1 MVPYSMTETLYYKDI
16 DKTEFEAEVVEVIKE
31 KNLWKVILD
40 KTCFYP
46 EGGGQPA
53 DKGQLNDIPVSD
65 VQKEGDSI
73 YHYLPRDPGT
83 GTVHGKI
90 DTQWRHDFMQQH
102 TGQHIISGALWRVGR
117 YKTVSVH
124 MGGDYTTIEIEAP
137 EIPEEDLVKVETM
150 ANKVINDG
158 LPISPIYTHQ
168 RELDKF
174 PLRKPVTRG
183 GDIRLVK
190 IGDFDCVGCG
200 GLHLDSTRK
209 VELVKAIGVEK
220 IRGNTRIA
228 WKIGQ
233 RAFADYREKVTIVSD
248 LKRLLET
255 NPEQFVKK
263 TRSLMEELSTIKR
276 KCSQLESRLAEIMAQ
291 QLYDNGEEAPD
302 ASRRIVTHSWNE
314 EDNLLIKKILK
325 ILLKREKLLV
335 CLVNISSGKLQWSIA
350 CSEDIDFPFDRVK
363 GELLPVIDGKGGGR
377 FPLWQGTGNKTEKAA
392 DFLSEFKA
400 LAIEKG

>member
-1 MVPYSMTETLYYKDI
+1 MTERIYYKDI
-16 DKTEFEAEVVEVIKE
+16 DKTEFEAEVVEAVKE
-31 KNLWKVILD
+31 KKVWKVILD

-53 DKGQLNDIPVSD
+53 DRGWINDIPVTD

-73 YHYLPRDPGT
+73 YHYLSREPGT
-83 GTVHGKI
+83 GTVRGKI
-90 DTQWRHDFMQQH
+90 DTRRRHDYMQQH
-102 TGQHIISGALWRVGR
+102 TGQHIISGALWQVGK

-124 MGGDYTTIEIEAP
+124 MGAEYTAIEIDAP
-137 EIPEEDLVKVETM
+137 GIPEADLVETEIL
-150 ANKVINDG
+150 ANKIINDD
-158 LPISPIYTHQ
+158 LPITPVYTDLH
-168 RELDKF
+168 ELDKF
-174 PLRKPVTRG
+174 PLRKPVTRE

-190 IGDFDCVGCG
+190 IGDFDCAGCG

-209 VELVKAIGVEK
+209 VELVKAVGVEK

-263 TRSLMEELSTIKR
+263 TGDLMEELSTIKR
-276 KCSQLESRLAEIMAQ
+276 KCSRLESRLAEIMAQ
-291 QLYDNGEEAPD
+291 QLIDNGEEAPD
-302 ASRRIVTHSWNE
+302 ASRRIVTHSWKE

-325 ILLKREKLLV
+325 ILLKRETLLV
-335 CLVNISSGKLQWSIA
+335 CLVNISPGKLHWSIA

-363 GELLPVIDGKGGGR
+363 EELLPVIEGKGGGR
-377 FPLWQGTGNKTEKAA
+377 HPLWQGTGNKTEKAA
-392 DFLSEFKA
+392 DFLSTFKT
-400 LAIEKG
+400 LAAERE